1 MTNKKNKFF
10 TFCFSL
16 IPGAGEMYLGFY
28 KMGIS
33 LMCIFGIML
42 AVTGVFN
49 LAALSFILPV
59 IWFYSFFHVH
69 NLNSLPDEEFY
80 ALDDHWIVPF
90 DMDTFVFHDWVRKY
104 RKFIAGIMIL
114 FGVSILWNILNDFTR
129 EMMWM
134 FHIPDSV
141 REAFY
146 RTSNTIPQGVI
157 AFLIII
163 LGVKMIKHKKE
174 DLDAVHDDVIP
185 SPPYIEVKPEKKP
198 EETNSNETKQDT
210 L

>member
-1 MTNKKNKFF
+1 M
-10 TFCFSL
+10 
-16 IPGAGEMYLGFY
+16 
-28 KMGIS
+28 
-33 LMCIFGIML
+33 
-42 AVTGVFN
+42 
-49 LAALSFILPV
+49 
-59 IWFYSFFHVH
+59 
-69 NLNSLPDEEFY
+69 NSLPDEEFY